1 MSYLTFLAPAAL
13 MGIAQGM
20 TTSPNQTLTLRAVDP
35 AYGGVAGSIISL
47 GQRMGTAIGTAMVP
61 GVLFWVVETQGD
73 WLLAFRAAL
82 GLIAALAAGA
92 LAFSIVDRRREKRC
106 A

>member
-1 MSYLTFLAPAAL
+1 
-13 MGIAQGM
+13 
-20 TTSPNQTLTLRAVDP
+20 
-35 AYGGVAGSIISL
+35 
-47 GQRMGTAIGTAMVP
+47 MVP

-82 GLIAALAAGA
+82 GLIAALSAGA
-92 LAFSIVDRRREKRC
+92 LAFSVVDRRREKRC

>member
-1 MSYLTFLAPAAL
+1 MILPQPVRLGA
-13 MGIAQGM
+13 GE
-20 TTSPNQTLTLRAVDP
+20 TLTLRAVDP

-47 GQRMGTAIGTAMVP
+47 GQRMGTAIGTAVVP
-61 GVLFWVVETQGD
+61 GVLFWIVESQDD

-92 LAFSIVDRRREKRC
+92 VAFSVVDRRREKRC